1 MPATGRS
8 FRARHVHMLTFDD
21 AGMITEHLA
30 VRDDVSQLKQL
41 GLLPESMGQPS
52 NAPPGQRT

>member
-1 MPATGRS
+1 
-8 FRARHVHMLTFDD
+8 MLTFDD